1 MRDVKIDAAWTAGAK
16 DYVREYMLATV
27 RIQQET
33 LTVCQAEII
42 AVAALLLRCYQQG
55 GKLLLCGNGG
65 NAATCEHIAGELVS
79 ALNHHVERPGL
90 PALPLSQT
98 SSTLTGHANDFDFS
112 LIFERQVEA
121 FGQPDDVLLGI
132 STSGSSKNVA
142 IAMQLA
148 RRRGLRTVGLTGID
162 AGSVSAASDLCVRV
176 PSRNTQFIQEA
187 HMAIGHMLCA
197 FVEEGLFTAA
207 SVPRLEVLAE
217 VVG

>member
-1 MRDVKIDAAWTAGAK
+1 MRDIKIDEAWIAGAH
-16 DYVREYMLATV
+16 DYVRQYMLGTI
-27 RIQQET
+27 RTQQET
-33 LTVCQAEII
+33 LAQCHRDIVEV
-42 AVAALLLRCYQQG
+42 AVLLVRRYRQG

-79 ALNHHVERPGL
+79 ALNHDVERPGL

-121 FGQPDDVLLGI
+121 FGQPGDVLIGI

-142 IAMQLA
+142 AAMRLA
-148 RRRGLRTVGLTGID
+148 QRRGLHTVGLLGMD
-162 AGSVSAASDLCVRV
+162 AGAVSEASDLRVRV
-176 PSRNTQFIQEA
+176 PSRSTQFIQEA

-197 FVEEGLFTAA
+197 FVEESLYTEATM
-207 SVPRLEVLAE
+207 PRLAVPATEA
-217 VVG
+217 G

>member
-16 DYVREYMLATV
+16 DYVREYMLGTI
-27 RIQQET
+27 RTQQET
-33 LTVCQAEII
+33 LAVCEPDII
-42 AVAALLLRCYQQG
+42 AVATLLLRCYQQG

-79 ALNHHVERPGL
+79 ALNHDIERPGL
-90 PALPLSQT
+90 PALSLSQT
-98 SSTLTGHANDFDFS
+98 SSMITGHANDFDFN

-132 STSGSSKNVA
+132 STSGSSRNVA

-148 RRRGLRTVGLTGID
+148 RRRGLRTVGLTGMD

-176 PSRNTQFIQEA
+176 PSRSTQFIQEA
-187 HMAIGHMLCA
+187 HIAIGHMLCA
-197 FVEEGLFTAA
+197 FVEEGLYTAA
-207 SVPRLEVLAE
+207 MVPRLEVFAQ
-217 VVG
+217 VST